1 MKSILWT
8 LSFILLSMTVLA
20 QENTQVNPRTQQS
33 DEIKTLF
40 GKSRRTG
47 GYGGFSFGYAD
58 IDGIHGLTVGGKGG
72 VIIGQHLTIGLAG
85 KGFSND
91 YSWETVSS
99 NTSSVASGG
108 YGGLLIEPI
117 FFPRFPIHLTVPIV
131 LGAGGM
137 ASYTKYY
144 DEVNEYWRTS
154 NVEGSAFLMIEA
166 GAEIEFNL
174 TRHFRLALG
183 ANYRI
188 TTQQNS
194 ALAVPNLNGFGAD
207 LTFKF
212 GKF

>member
-1 MKSILWT
+1 
-8 LSFILLSMTVLA
+8 
-20 QENTQVNPRTQQS
+20 VNPRTQQS

-117 FFPRFPIHLTVPIV
+117 FFPSFSNSFDCTNRI
-131 LGAGGM
+131 GC
-137 ASYTKYY
+137 
-144 DEVNEYWRTS
+144 WR
-154 NVEGSAFLMIEA
+154 
-166 GAEIEFNL
+166 
-174 TRHFRLALG
+174 
-183 ANYRI
+183 
-188 TTQQNS
+188 
-194 ALAVPNLNGFGAD
+194 NGK
-207 LTFKF
+207 LHQILR
-212 GKF
+212 